1 LFDCLL
7 AATAFRAKAGLA
19 APNAIPTSPVR
30 FHETA
35 AAMKAV
41 RVVTGRFH
49 AAERSRV
56 AVAKTDAH
64 CAMVRTHAAAR
75 IRVLVADRTGAA
87 IRCAM
92 VTHCAKELRC
102 VMEGQRG
109 LAIRFAMGDPC
120 FGLALA
126 SNAVNHQPHAMGC
139 CDLPANDFRR
149 STGASGQEFSRP
161 VDSPSNAKACRCE

>member
-1 LFDCLL
+1 M
-7 AATAFRAKAGLA
+7 A
-19 APNAIPTSPVR
+19 APNAILTSLAR
-30 FHETA
+30 FHETV

-49 AAERSRV
+49 VEERSRA

-64 CAMVRTHAAAR
+64 CAKAL
-75 IRVLVADRTGAA
+75 IRVSVADRTGAA

-102 VMEGQRG
+102 VMEDQRG

-139 CDLPANDFRR
+139 CGLPANDFRR
-149 STGASGQEFSRP
+149 SPGASGQEFSRP
-161 VDSPSNAKACRCE
+161 VDSPSNARACRCE